1 MRKSRGFTLVE
12 LLVVIGIIAV
22 LISILLPTLA
32 RARQTANLVSC
43 QSNFRQV
50 YGAVMFYAN
59 ENKGYL
65 PWSSCQPNW
74 GPSGTN
80 AGTFYELS
88 ELLGKKVTDLGQGPI
103 SPVFTCTEAISLT
116 NGPGSAWAPG
126 MIRTVTFNP
135 RAFPGYDQQGSIKW
149 AYPQRKLSSIKD
161 PASKIAF
168 WDGPQIPSWNMTVE
182 PARIYADNWRWNWGH
197 WYSDPPADG
206 AYGRWDNAVDA
217 GANRDA
223 GWWVCAYRFRHM
235 NNTTTPV
242 AFFDGHVEAR
252 KIGEIKVKDICVSLQ
267 GGERNQTTA
276 P

>member
-32 RARQTANLVSC
+32 RARQTANLVAC

-50 YGAVMFYAN
+50 YGALMFYAN

-65 PWSSCQPNW
+65 PRASVGSNW
-74 GPSGTN
+74 GASGTN
-80 AGTFYELS
+80 VGTYVDLC
-88 ELLGKKVTDLGQGPI
+88 ELLGKKVTDLGQGPL
-103 SPVFTCTEAISLT
+103 SPVFTCTEAISIT
-116 NGPGSAWAPG
+116 NGPGAAWSPG

-135 RAFPGYDQQGSIKW
+135 RAFPGYDQESI
-149 AYPQRKLSSIKD
+149 ALTYPQRKLASIRES
-161 PASKIAF
+161 ASKLAF

-182 PARIYADNWRWNWGH
+182 PERIFLDNWRWNWSH
-197 WYSDPPADG
+197 EFADPPADNN
-206 AYGRWDNAVDA
+206 YSRWDGPIDA
-217 GANRDA
+217 GANVDN
-223 GWWVCAYRFRHM
+223 GWWVCSVRFRHM
-235 NNTTTPV
+235 KNTTTPV

-252 KIGEIKVKDICVSLQ
+252 KIGEIKVKDICVSLG
-267 GGERNQTTA
+267 GGEKI

>member
-50 YGAVMFYAN
+50 YGGIMFYAN

-65 PWSSCQPNW
+65 PFASTPGGW
-74 GPSGTN
+74 GLSGTN
-80 AGTFYELS
+80 PQIELELS
-88 ELLGKKVTDLGQGPI
+88 ELLGKKVVDLGQGPL
-103 SPVFTCTEAISLT
+103 SPVFTCTEAISLS

-126 MIRTVTFNP
+126 MIRTMTFNP
-135 RAFPGYDQQGSIKW
+135 RAFPGYDSLATATIAKAW
-149 AYPQRKLSSIKD
+149 PQRKLSSIRNSAD
-161 PASKIAF
+161 KIAF

-182 PARIYADNWRWNWGH
+182 PERIFLDNWRWNWDH
-197 WYSDPPADG
+197 EFVDPPVHG
-206 AYGRWDNAVDA
+206 GFGRWDTAIDT
-217 GANRDA
+217 GANVDN
-223 GWWVCAYRFRHM
+223 GWWACSVRFRHM

-242 AFFDGHVEAR
+242 AFFDGHVETR
-252 KIGEIKVKDICVSLQ
+252 KIGEIHVKDICVSPA
-267 GGERNQTTA
+267 GTEIF